1 MIAPTHVKEAVMEPQ
16 METAA
21 VERVL
26 AEDAR
31 VEPPDWVR
39 QRANLRDP
47 EAEFARAL
55 ADPEGFWGEAAAD
68 FQWATPWQ
76 RVRAGV
82 APDQRWFEGA
92 TLNITVNALDR
103 HAVGPRAN

>member
-1 MIAPTHVKEAVMEPQ
+1 MIARKLVKEAVMEPHT
-16 METAA
+16 ETVA

-26 AEDAR
+26 AEDPR

-55 ADPEGFWGEAAAD
+55 ADPDAFWGAEASR
-68 FQWATPWQ
+68 FEWATPWQ
-76 RVRAGV
+76 RVRAGDV
-82 APDQRWFEGA
+82 PDQRWFDGA

-103 HAVGPRAN
+103 HAA